1 SKALRSIFFATRH
14 KPDTTGARKVG
25 KVGSLGGGLM
35 GSGIA
40 TVSALRAQ
48 SLVRVKEVDP
58 AAAARAKAY
67 VAKVLAERVRRKRMR
82 PFDAEQVQLRITTT
96 TDWSGF
102 ADVDLVIEAVF
113 EDLELKR
120 QVLREVESVVPPE
133 TVFAS
138 NTSSIPIAQIAA

>member
-1 SKALRSIFFATRH
+1 DAYPLSLHDALPIW
-14 KPDTTGARKVG
+14 
-25 KVGSLGGGLM
+25 
-35 GSGIA
+35 
-40 TVSALRAQ
+40 
-48 SLVRVKEVDP
+48 
-58 AAAARAKAY
+58 
-67 VAKVLAERVRRKRMR
+67 
-82 PFDAEQVQLRITTT
+82 ITTT

-138 NTSSIPIAQIAA
+138 NTSSIPIAQIAAASSRPENVVGMRSEEHTSELQSREK

>member
-1 SKALRSIFFATRH
+1 
-14 KPDTTGARKVG
+14 
-25 KVGSLGGGLM
+25 
-35 GSGIA
+35 
-40 TVSALRAQ
+40 
-48 SLVRVKEVDP
+48 
-58 AAAARAKAY
+58 
-67 VAKVLAERVRRKRMR
+67 
-82 PFDAEQVQLRITTT
+82 EQVQLRITTT

-138 NTSSIPIAQIAA
+138 NTSSIPIAQIAAASSRPENVVGMHYFSPVEEMRLLEGVVTDQTSKEAEAGAGADGRDWGKSGNGATDRHRC